1 MMVILTHRDKREW
14 EPLLGRMVGP
24 GERIMA
30 TNRRTAERFLH
41 AGDPNYRWSTDFPP
55 KSKPPEPEPAPVTKA
70 PRKRKRS
77 KK

>member
-1 MMVILTHRDKREW
+1 MVILTHRDRREW
-14 EPLLGRMVGP
+14 EPLLGRQVGP

-30 TNRRTAERFLH
+30 NNRRTAEKFLH

-55 KSKPPEPEPAPVTKA
+55 KSKPPEPEPAPVTRA
-70 PRKRKRS
+70 PKTRKTRS